1 MVTYTTCS
9 IRRSSISPYPME
21 AFWQNRKIYTSQDPL
36 HMVTEKILNHF
47 GKQGWELH
55 QTVLATNGELLLIFK
70 K

>member
-1 MVTYTTCS
+1 
-9 IRRSSISPYPME
+9 ME